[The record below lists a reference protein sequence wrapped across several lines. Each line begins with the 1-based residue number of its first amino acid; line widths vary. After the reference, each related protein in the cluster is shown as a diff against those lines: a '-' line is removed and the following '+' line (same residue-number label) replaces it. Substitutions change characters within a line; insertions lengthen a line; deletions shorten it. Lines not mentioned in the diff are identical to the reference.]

1 MANEPTTNSGDRN
14 DDGNRQR
21 QAFIE
26 SNMTS
31 WELAPRDRRFVARI
45 FDNAFVFILILLFY
59 FVFSDQTA
67 LLVGG
72 TVIYLLYFAVFM
84 IRMDGQTP
92 GKRFLGIRVVKE
104 DGKPLSVGDV
114 VSREIIYQISVGF
127 FWIGPILLLFD
138 KRRKAPHDHAVGTLV
153 IWKDRPET
161 KPKKLEADE
170 QLQARTFVG
179 DAWRQFR
186 KHKLA
191 MIAVVVLLVILA
203 GVFLGPAFWT
213 VDPTYIDII
222 AAYQVSS
229 PEHPWGTDSLGRDT
243 LARCLQGGRV
253 SLAIG
258 VSAMAV
264 AITIGTVVGLASG
277 YFQRLDNPLMRLTD
291 IFIALPQLPLLLV
304 LMMLFREP
312 LKASFGPEGGVFIL
326 MVAVIGGLQWMPT
339 ARLVRGEVLSVKS
352 REFITAADALGS
364 RHGRILRWHILPNV
378 LSPVIVAATFSI
390 ASAIIT
396 ESALSFLGLGF
407 PPDFP
412 TWGRLLFDGKD
423 YLTITWTL
431 VFWPGML
438 ISLTVLCVNFIGDGL
453 RDALDPRLRK

>member
-1 MANEPTTNSGDRN
+1 MTTF
-14 DDGNRQR
+14 Q
-21 QAFIE
+21 
-26 SNMTS
+26 
-31 WELAPRDRRFVARI
+31 
-45 FDNAFVFILILLFY
+45 
-59 FVFSDQTA
+59 
-67 LLVGG
+67 
-72 TVIYLLYFAVFM
+72 
-84 IRMDGQTP
+84 
-92 GKRFLGIRVVKE
+92 
-104 DGKPLSVGDV
+104 
-114 VSREIIYQISVGF
+114 
-127 FWIGPILLLFD
+127 
-138 KRRKAPHDHAVGTLV
+138 
-153 IWKDRPET
+153 ET
-161 KPKKLEADE
+161 KPKKLEVAE
-170 QLQARTFVG
+170 QQEARTLIG

-191 MIAVVVLLVILA
+191 IVAVAVLLVILV
-203 GVFLGPAFWT
+203 GVFVGPALWT
-213 VDPTYIDII
+213 LDPTYIDIV
-222 AAYQVSS
+222 AAYQISS

-264 AITIGTVVGLASG
+264 AISIGTLVGLASG
-277 YFQRLDNPLMRLTD
+277 YFQRLDNLLMRMTD

-326 MVAVIGGLQWMPT
+326 MVSVIGGLQWMPT

-352 REFITAADALGS
+352 REFITAANALGS
-364 RHGRILRWHILPNV
+364 RDGRIVRNHILPNV

-423 YLTITWTL
+423 YVTITWTL